1 MEGIASEK
9 AWSRNE
15 FGVFEGQHGQW
26 GWEGRGGERAEGDD
40 LREDGPGL
48 RTLYVT
54 LRNTES
60 DHHWRSVTRSDR
72 MSVSNPIF
80 PALALY
86 LALIFLLLL

>member
-40 LREDGPGL
+40 LREGGA
-48 RTLYVT
+48 
-54 LRNTES
+54 
-60 DHHWRSVTRSDR
+60 RSED
-72 MSVSNPIF
+72 PIS
-80 PALALY
+80 PTKKY
-86 LALIFLLLL
+86 RE